1 MVSNLLSTR
10 AIRVLGDRID
20 PYYPNIFSVA
30 ATGLLVVILLGT
42 TRERFTYAGF
52 AQVTFARENH
62 EIGIEWTGMLVECN
76 GHLRGIA
83 ALTCAHDGYEIV
95 KRVV

>member
-1 MVSNLLSTR
+1 MIAPEGFQYKRSTAVLSVSYRRTMVSNLLSTR

-52 AQVTFARENH
+52 AQVTFARVSKSF
-62 EIGIEWTGMLVECN
+62 TS
-76 GHLRGIA
+76 
-83 ALTCAHDGYEIV
+83 CA
-95 KRVV
+95 